1 MVEVHLGALG
11 SRGDLRRKG
20 QWEEIRI
27 NSKRQEIKGFEA
39 GSLGSG
45 LEKTVIPD
53 HTRVW
58 GGWGAEVLQ
67 PGPWA
72 ALQSTLL
79 LMTNDTMCAGEKM
92 WPTCTPSD
100 S

>member
-39 GSLGSG
+39 GSLALGSG

-58 GGWGAEVLQ
+58 V
-67 PGPWA
+67 
-72 ALQSTLL
+72 
-79 LMTNDTMCAGEKM
+79 AGELRCCSLGHGQHFSPHC
-92 WPTCTPSD
+92 W
-100 S
+100 